1 MTEFVKKCHMLL
13 KGLLHFDW
21 HIRIELPWWSPIKRW
36 RAMSHQGHALRQI
49 FVDENWEI
57 VVQKKYAEDDNE
69 DGWFLLIYVTETKC
83 KKYNRRIYTLYS
95 DMGNT
100 DLHRYVL
107 VHFQIDVNYKYTA
120 TPHENRKK
128 SRKSY
133 FKTMSSTIECL
144 KKSASSKKPKSA
156 YTDIMGKVEK
166 TT

>member
-1 MTEFVKKCHMLL
+1 MK
-13 KGLLHFDW
+13 
-21 HIRIELPWWSPIKRW
+21 
-36 RAMSHQGHALRQI
+36 
-49 FVDENWEI
+49 VD
-57 VVQKKYAEDDNE
+57 VFYLNE
-69 DGWFLLIYVTETKC
+69 YVTETKC

-107 VHFQIDVNYKYTA
+107 VHFQIDINYKYTA
-120 TPHENRKK
+120 TPHENHKKFRKY
-128 SRKSY
+128 Y
-133 FKTMSSTIECL
+133 FKMMSSTIECL